1 MSRARFAV
9 VATLVGV
16 SFAGVPGGH
25 LLAQKAPEFHTVLAG
40 KKVDPP
46 FKGQAD
52 VEFIQPVSKR
62 NGETVVTTIKVRN
75 MASAPLARLKIAET
89 WFDTKQ
95 NIVAAGEG
103 TLDKPLGPGA
113 VDTVVIQTPWT
124 AKMNGNSWSFSHAN
138 GTVKPK
144 RVKSL
149 DAAGAK
155 TAAPKP
161 VAKKK

>member
-16 SFAGVPGGH
+16 SFAGVPGGQ

-40 KKVDPP
+40 KKIDPP

-52 VEFIQPVSKR
+52 VEFMPVSKR
-62 NGETVVTTIKVRN
+62 NGDTVVTTIKVRN

-95 NIVAAGEG
+95 QVVAAGEG
-103 TLDKPLGPGA
+103 TLDKPLAPGA
-113 VDTVVIQTPWT
+113 VDTIVIQTPWT
-124 AKMNGNSWSFSHAN
+124 KQMNGNSWNFSHGN

-161 VAKKK
+161 AAKKK